1 MEQTCRPASALLFA
15 LATALLGTWA
25 FGSGFLLHRI
35 ELGLRSQCGHE
46 GNASSR
52 RDCWSPRRFDR
63 AVVVVVDALR
73 LDFVKPFQP
82 GAGSLAGGVAPF
94 HNRMPFLGS
103 LAADQSGRARLY
115 AFEAD
120 PPTVTMQRLKALTTG
135 SLPTFVDVGRSFA
148 GGAITEDNILSQAGA
163 AGLRTVF
170 VGDDT
175 WSSLFPAAFADA
187 RPFPSFNVQD
197 LHTVDNGVIGTLVPG
212 LGLEAGARTSPRL
225 RGAPGPRAD
234 HHFNDSHSVPR
245 TRKRTALL
253 ARSNASAD
261 LTGWLQGDALT
272 WDIAI
277 AHMLGVDHV
286 GHRVGPYHPAMG
298 QKLEQTD
305 RVLAAVWDAL
315 PGDTLFVVLGD
326 HGMTAGGNHG
336 GASPAETHAALVLA
350 AKSPLFDTAL
360 AAGSPSSASL
370 GQEPGGREA
379 EDGDWF
385 GSPHRCRQVDLVPTL
400 SFLLGLPVPAASMG
414 VLLPGLRYAR
424 PGELGSGESP
434 SGLLEAETRRLL
446 QNAEQVSRYIEAYAR
461 AAPSFLDDR
470 MQAGLRTLL
479 RAQEQTRHSL
489 RRATA
494 VLASNTALRGS
505 LAAVASLC
513 RKRWTQ
519 FDEAAMGR
527 GVLLV
532 GAGAGLSLRV
542 WAGTPHVRALSLV
555 AAALA
560 GLLSSWAW
568 QALSR
573 VEMQPGLASEP
584 WLWGSRE
591 SYSQLLQWV
600 KGAVGD
606 GPNAVSGVG
615 VESAARLAA
624 WIVSAAMDNP
634 AAAAALAASTRW
646 MLAGSCP
653 PSRGAS
659 TGAQG
664 AAWRVGSWA
673 AGAAAAARC
682 ATLWSN
688 SYLEHEAT
696 IVGALGSAVVVAL
709 LAQRWK
715 EGRPTWQFSALAAAT
730 AVLGYGSL
738 QSRALHTGPQ
748 SPGLVLASGCAA
760 GTGVLAALCLV
771 VAAQLGGSGSRT
783 ARAVAVAA
791 ACLAGGGV
799 VATLLHGW
807 LEHAA
812 AENLTSGPAG
822 PRWAAPEVGLA
833 GCARWALGLSWASV
847 ALLLVAAVAQGRGA
861 ETDVARARPALGQS
875 ALLALTA
882 VGLALCPA
890 VGVLGGL
897 AGFVS
902 VSLAAFHCMA
912 IVALASWDQRGGDP
926 SLGGSTGGL
935 QVGWGAMALYLAA
948 WTHFF
953 GTGHSASFASLRFSA
968 AFVGFDDVDFLRGG
982 AAVAADTLVGPLVAS
997 LGVAGLAFVTWL
1009 PSRRSSRASSREAA
1023 GPAAAR
1029 LPLGSQSQ
1037 SVSLVAA
1044 WQCLWLAALVSSAG
1058 FVLFARRH
1066 LMVWAVFAPKL
1077 CFDVGC
1083 SAVALGLG
1091 LLVIVCSGE
1100 PCRRR

>member
-1 MEQTCRPASALLFA
+1 MAF
-15 LATALLGTWA
+15 LA
-25 FGSGFLLHRI
+25 F
-35 ELGLRSQCGHE
+35 
-46 GNASSR
+46 
-52 RDCWSPRRFDR
+52 
-63 AVVVVVDALR
+63 
-73 LDFVKPFQP
+73 
-82 GAGSLAGGVAPF
+82 
-94 HNRMPFLGS
+94 
-103 LAADQSGRARLY
+103 LAAFL
-115 AFEAD
+115 
-120 PPTVTMQRLKALTTG
+120 ALG
-135 SLPTFVDVGRSFA
+135 
-148 GGAITEDNILSQAGA
+148 
-163 AGLRTVF
+163 
-170 VGDDT
+170 
-175 WSSLFPAAFADA
+175 
-187 RPFPSFNVQD
+187 
-197 LHTVDNGVIGTLVPG
+197 
-212 LGLEAGARTSPRL
+212 
-225 RGAPGPRAD
+225 
-234 HHFNDSHSVPR
+234 
-245 TRKRTALL
+245 
-253 ARSNASAD
+253 
-261 LTGWLQGDALT
+261 
-272 WDIAI
+272 
-277 AHMLGVDHV
+277 
-286 GHRVGPYHPAMG
+286 
-298 QKLEQTD
+298 
-305 RVLAAVWDAL
+305 
-315 PGDTLFVVLGD
+315 
-326 HGMTAGGNHG
+326 
-336 GASPAETHAALVLA
+336 
-350 AKSPLFDTAL
+350 
-360 AAGSPSSASL
+360 
-370 GQEPGGREA
+370 
-379 EDGDWF
+379 
-385 GSPHRCRQVDLVPTL
+385 
-400 SFLLGLPVPAASMG
+400 
-414 VLLPGLRYAR
+414 
-424 PGELGSGESP
+424 
-434 SGLLEAETRRLL
+434 
-446 QNAEQVSRYIEAYAR
+446 
-461 AAPSFLDDR
+461 
-470 MQAGLRTLL
+470 
-479 RAQEQTRHSL
+479 
-489 RRATA
+489 
-494 VLASNTALRGS
+494 
-505 LAAVASLC
+505 
-513 RKRWTQ
+513 
-519 FDEAAMGR
+519 
-527 GVLLV
+527 
-532 GAGAGLSLRV
+532 
-542 WAGTPHVRALSLV
+542 
-555 AAALA
+555 
-560 GLLSSWAW
+560 
-568 QALSR
+568 
-573 VEMQPGLASEP
+573 
-584 WLWGSRE
+584 
-591 SYSQLLQWV
+591 
-600 KGAVGD
+600 
-606 GPNAVSGVG
+606 
-615 VESAARLAA
+615 
-624 WIVSAAMDNP
+624 
-634 AAAAALAASTRW
+634 AAAAT
-646 MLAGSCP
+646 AG
-653 PSRGAS
+653 
-659 TGAQG
+659 
-664 AAWRVGSWA
+664 A

-1009 PSRRSSRASSREAA
+1009 PSRRSSGASSREAA